1 MPRDG
6 SRATPDARRDDPLE
20 VRACVEGRTHLSKS
34 KASRPRGPEGLLC
47 GLFLGI
53 LRIFNQR
60 RRIAVKDIG
69 VGTWWRQHKYVA
81 NRDCCLPSGFAQENP
96 AALEACAVRFISA
109 TRSFAGRGLF

>member
-1 MPRDG
+1 M
-6 SRATPDARRDDPLE
+6 
-20 VRACVEGRTHLSKS
+20 
-34 KASRPRGPEGLLC
+34 LC

-81 NRDCCLPSGFAQENP
+81 NRDCCLPSGFAKENP
-96 AALEACAVRFISA
+96 AALEACADRLVLA
-109 TRSFAGRGLF
+109 TRSFRWLRFVLKNGAGSLRPTRAVHRRACLVAVMS